1 MLSKDLS
8 NNSPSGSISI
18 TTKASPI
25 IKTKTQSNPGLSFFC
40 QPIVSLSKPTKTK
53 ATQPMVVSRIN
64 LPISRPKEEEEEE
77 VPISKVSPAKTS
89 GIGTFMLRG
98 LLFPQKALDE
108 AKVHRRI
115 EDLEIEK
122 NSLLTLNQTLETV
135 VKEQTNTIIDLQKRL
150 AAIERPLTPGLD
162 TTSSKNGIMVS
173 LFFPIFIH

>member
-108 AKVHRRI
+108 AKVHRRVKEKRFGMRQELKILQI

-150 AAIERPLTPGLD
+150 AA
-162 TTSSKNGIMVS
+162 
-173 LFFPIFIH
+173 

>member
-64 LPISRPKEEEEEE
+64 LPISRPKEEEI
-77 VPISKVSPAKTS
+77 PINKVSPVKTS

-108 AKVHRRI
+108 AKVHRRVK
-115 EDLEIEK
+115 EK
-122 NSLLTLNQTLETV
+122 ECCNQTRTKDVTDWRLGNRKELTVDFKPNTGNCCKRTDEYYHWLAKETSCVRTITSRFELLLTV
-135 VKEQTNTIIDLQKRL
+135 V
-150 AAIERPLTPGLD
+150 
-162 TTSSKNGIMVS
+162 
-173 LFFPIFIH
+173 